1 MTRDEWRPGRRSATA
16 PPRQR
21 NWGGAQELSLALA
34 TSQRRIGA
42 PGAPPACAHCRR
54 LAMRGL
60 TVCRWHGGASIA
72 ARRAKARAR
81 RQGEGEGEGEG
92 EGTCTMCLR
101 VRSEWGAGTVPRA
114 RARARRHARA
124 RARVCLRPRARR
136 RGRAGARAGVRIMRV
151 RRRGRAGARA
161 CAPPGVCARAHGLGP
176 GAWTKFA
183 VSQLFKP
190 CALCKQSGAEEVVM
204 CSWLRGQRQGQLGL
218 SRR

>member
-1 MTRDEWRPGRRSATA
+1 MKPLYGAIWGSGVDLPLGARPGYQGRMSMTRDEWRPGRRSATA

-92 EGTCTMCLR
+92 EGT
-101 VRSEWGAGTVPRA
+101 SP
-114 RARARRHARA
+114 
-124 RARVCLRPRARR
+124 
-136 RGRAGARAGVRIMRV
+136 I
-151 RRRGRAGARA
+151 
-161 CAPPGVCARAHGLGP
+161 
-176 GAWTKFA
+176 
-183 VSQLFKP
+183 
-190 CALCKQSGAEEVVM
+190 
-204 CSWLRGQRQGQLGL
+204 
-218 SRR
+218 